1 MKTSVLAVLAV
12 SIFAVAAAP
21 VFAQTKPTAP
31 TKVDCEKMK
40 DKRWD
45 EGSKTCLPK

>member
-1 MKTSVLAVLAV
+1 MKSLTTILALTIAV
-12 SIFAVAAAP
+12 AVAAP
-21 VFAQTKPTAP
+21 SFAQTKPPAP